1 MCVCACVREREGG
14 REGGRERRGGF
25 LDFIGN
31 QNYKI
36 AYQVRWAD
44 KNDSFYESIMGSLYI
59 VGKNLSEKIHM
70 QKIIQKMVL

>member
-1 MCVCACVREREGG
+1 M
-14 REGGRERRGGF
+14 
-25 LDFIGN
+25 DFIGN